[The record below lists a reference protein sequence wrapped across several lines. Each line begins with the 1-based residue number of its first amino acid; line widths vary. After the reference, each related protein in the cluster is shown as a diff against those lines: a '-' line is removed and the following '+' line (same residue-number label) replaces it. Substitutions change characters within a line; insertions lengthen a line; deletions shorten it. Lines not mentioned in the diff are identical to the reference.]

1 MINGNNMNIWIFNHY
16 ATNMFYDKAGR
27 HHSIA
32 KFLVKKGH
40 SVTIFCANTIHGRKD
55 EIQISNGRFL
65 YKKGADEIGYIF
77 VKSTPYETNGIDRI
91 KNMHCFYR
99 NMFHVYTQAMKKV
112 GSPDIIWASSVHPL
126 TLIAGIKI
134 AKKMKKPCI
143 CEVRDLW
150 PETFVAL
157 GKMKREN
164 FITKI
169 LYKGEHWIY
178 KKADGIIFTMP
189 GGAKYIED
197 RGWQNDIS
205 YEKIYHVNNGVD
217 LDKFTDDRDRYT
229 ISDSDLNNKNM
240 FKVVYAGSIREA
252 NRVEDFVSMAKVL
265 NDKEKK
271 DIKLIIYGDGDQ
283 REKLERECSINNL
296 DNISFK
302 GSVEKKYIPYIL
314 SKGNLNVVTDE
325 QNELGKYG
333 ISWNKI
339 FEYMASGKPAV
350 INYDMGEYDMV
361 KSYGFGQAKAYRSIE
376 EFTEAVIDFA
386 DMTNE
391 EYNRYADNA
400 EKAAASYD
408 YKVLADKMEKIFFEY
423 VNMRYERNSK

>member
-1 MINGNNMNIWIFNHY
+1 MNIWILNHY
-16 ATNMFYDKAGR
+16 ATDMYYDKGGR
-27 HHSIA
+27 HHALA
-32 KFLVKKGH
+32 KYLIRKGH
-40 SVTIFCANTIHGRKD
+40 DVTIICANTVHNTNIVIDTGKSLYIEDMGSDDVPYVFVKTRPYRG
-55 EIQISNGRFL
+55 NGR
-65 YKKGADEIGYIF
+65 
-77 VKSTPYETNGIDRI
+77 DRI
-91 KNMHCFYR
+91 LNMVDFYR
-99 NMFHVYTQAMKKV
+99 NVRTVLDEHQKNEGK
-112 GSPDIIWASSVHPL
+112 PDVILASSVHPL
-126 TLIAGIKI
+126 TLVAGIKT
-134 AKKMKKPCI
+134 AKKYKIPCI

-150 PETFVAL
+150 PETLVAL
-157 GKMKREN
+157 GKIKRN
-164 FITKI
+164 NIVTKI
-169 LYKGEHWIY
+169 MYMGERWIY
-178 KKADGIIFTMP
+178 KKADGVVFTMP

-197 RGWQNDIS
+197 RGWQKGIS
-205 YEKIYHVNNGVD
+205 YEKIYNVNNGVD
-217 LDKFTDDRDRYT
+217 LDKFIDDRDRYT
-229 ISDSDLNNKNM
+229 ISDADLNNENM
-240 FKVVYAGSIREA
+240 FKVVYTGSIREA
-252 NRVEDFVSMAKVL
+252 NRVKDFVSMAKVL

-271 DIKLIIYGDGDQ
+271 NIKLIIYGDGNQ
-283 REKLERECSINNL
+283 REQLERECEEQELNN
-296 DNISFK
+296 IVFK
-302 GSVEKKYIPYIL
+302 GRVEKKYIPYIL
-314 SKGNLNVVTDE
+314 SKGNLNIVTDE